1 MATELPLE
9 FRFCL
14 QKPNEVKV
22 KFIFQ
27 FYCFEMFPVRVKL
40 ALIYLRVFLVTS
52 AAGVLWNPI
61 FHMQQ
66 RGEQFFS
73 LEEGRGG
80 RDLCILIWNTGL
92 AQKCIQ
98 VFWYQFMKIPNELFG
113 QPNISSNTKSVVQ
126 NVSSFWCKFFM
137 VLQSVRSLCCH
148 FDAQSHGASS
158 ILVNWGLALPLF

>member
-40 ALIYLRVFLVTS
+40 ALIYLRVFTVTS

-66 RGEQFFS
+66 RGEQFLS
-73 LEEGRGG
+73 LEEGHGVRG
-80 RDLCILIWNTGL
+80 LCILIWNTGL

-98 VFWYQFMKIPNELFG
+98 IFDTSVWKTLNELFG
-113 QPNISSNTKSVVQ
+113 QPNISSSTKSVMQ

-137 VLQSVRSLCCH
+137 VLQSVRSQCCSS
-148 FDAQSHGASS
+148 DVQNHGALS